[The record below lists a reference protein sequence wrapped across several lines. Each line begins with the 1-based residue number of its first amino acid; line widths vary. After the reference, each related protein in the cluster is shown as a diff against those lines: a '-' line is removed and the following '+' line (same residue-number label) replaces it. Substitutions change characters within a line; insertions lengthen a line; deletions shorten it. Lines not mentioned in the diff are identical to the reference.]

1 MRAKL
6 STFSGFGGP
15 QEVTC
20 GGNALKFYAS
30 VRLNIKRVGNV
41 IKGEQVLILLEKVSV
56 DIHCLEKNVMEF
68 MVEVK

>member
-15 QEVTC
+15 QEITC

-41 IKGEQVLILLEKVSV
+41 IKGEQVLTLLENIFV
-56 DIHCLEKNVMEF
+56 DIHCLEENVMEF
-68 MVEVK
+68 MVELE